1 MKCFNCIHYDVC
13 SYHIDEETTE
23 LTVNECPHG
32 FKHRDQ
38 YVKLPTYIGQPVFI
52 LSSKYGRV
60 DDKFIIID
68 WEVREGKVS
77 MIQQKADK
85 SWKFR
90 ATVNS
95 SVCDYTLDE
104 VGKYIFFS
112 EVEANM
118 LRDERVK
125 ELNACQDQKKF

>member
-1 MKCFNCIHYDVC
+1 MNSCKDCLCYKACYF
-13 SYHIDEETTE
+13 HIDEETSM
-23 LTVNECPHG
+23 TVNECSTG
-32 FKHRDQ
+32 FMHKDQ
-38 YVKLPTYIGQPVFI
+38 YVKLPTYIGQPIFI
-52 LSSKYGRV
+52 LNSKYSRV

-68 WEVREGKVS
+68 WEVQEGKVS

-95 SVCDYTLDE
+95 SVGDYTLDE

-112 EVEANM
+112 EADAITE
-118 LRDERVK
+118 RDKRLK
-125 ELNACQDQKKF
+125 EINI